1 MGSGSK
7 QVALVVPAA
16 GSGTRMGE
24 EIPKPYLTIAGK
36 TILEHTLLQFRQVD
50 AIHELIVST
59 SEFFKDQTCEIVAS
73 VFGDIELTVIEGGAE
88 RQESVFKALQYV
100 SDSAELIAIH
110 DAVRPFVS
118 KQLILECI
126 NEASNPGV
134 DGSILAT
141 PAKDTIKEVEDAKY
155 VVETPKRERMW
166 QAQTPQIF
174 KREVLL
180 RAYNNATM
188 RKLMGTDDS
197 SLVEMIGGKVSV
209 IKSTTD
215 NFKITYPLDFQ
226 LAKLIL
232 SGK

>member
-1 MGSGSK
+1 M
-7 QVALVVPAA
+7 PAA

-24 EIPKPYLTIAGK
+24 EIPKPYLTVAGK
-36 TILEHTLLQFRQVD
+36 TILEHTLLQFKQVD
-50 AIHELIVST
+50 AIKELIVST
-59 SEFFKDQTCEIVAS
+59 SELFREQTREIAAT
-73 VFGDIELTVIEGGAE
+73 VFGDIKLTVIEGGAE

-118 KQLILECI
+118 EQLILDCI
-126 NEASNPGV
+126 NEVSAPGV
-134 DGSILAT
+134 DGAILAT
-141 PAKDTIKEVEDAKY
+141 PAKDTIKEVENARY
-155 VVETPKRERMW
+155 VVATPERERMW

-174 KREVLL
+174 KREVLM
-180 RAYNNATM
+180 RAYNNA
-188 RKLMGTDDS
+188 RKSKHMGTDDS

-209 IKSTTD
+209 IKSTAD

>member
-1 MGSGSK
+1 M
-7 QVALVVPAA
+7 VPAA

-36 TILEHTLLQFRQVD
+36 TILEHTLLQFSQVD

-59 SEFFKDQTCEIVAS
+59 SEFFKDQTREIVAS
-73 VFGDIELTVIEGGAE
+73 VFGEIELTVIEGGSE

-100 SDSAELIAIH
+100 SDSAELIAVH
-110 DAVRPFVS
+110 DAVRPFIS
-118 KQLILECI
+118 KQQILECI
-126 NEASNPGV
+126 SEASGPDV
-134 DGSILAT
+134 DGAILAA
-141 PAKDTIKEVEDAKY
+141 PAKDTIKEVDDAKY
-155 VVETPKRERMW
+155 VVATPKRERMW

-180 RAYNNATM
+180 KAYNNAM
-188 RKLMGTDDS
+188 RSKIMGTDDS